1 MGSLILRSRVEAII
15 SYILSYQKEIQVRM
29 ELLRILVILVQML
42 SLSLCGPAGQYFSSE
57 PADTTAVAGGHLQ
70 LECVVENRKGQCQW
84 TKDGFG
90 LGLDPDIPGFPRFSM
105 SDMLEV
111 EEGEEVVLDCES
123 HGARPAAEIH
133 WTDDNGRE
141 IVSNLMET
149 VTKIKKTKTFKT
161 VSTLRMK
168 PTRPMSLTCSA
179 SNAVFKEPKNSRAL
193 EIQLKYKPKL
203 ELNMTS
209 EIIKEGQN
217 LVVKCNTQA
226 YPKEVT
232 YKWFINDDEMKETSN
247 ILTMENVGKELNNA
261 ELRCE
266 AENSVGKSMTGKIL
280 NIEFVPKILT
290 HPTSVIAKHGDEV
303 TLSCLAEGNP
313 EPSYIWMKGK
323 SQELV
328 GVSPELKLTASE
340 DTEDEY
346 TCKVFVDG
354 HDILTSETATLRIL
368 RTPGPR
374 TTTLSTMRT

>member
-90 LGLDPDIPGFPRFSM
+90 LGLAPDIPGFPRFSM
-105 SDMLEV
+105 SDYNLNIFPVLAEDEGDYQCQVLAVPGAPAIVSDTATVSVIAAPGQPYIKQAREVDMLEV

-133 WTDDNGRE
+133 WTDENGKE
-141 IVSNLMET
+141 IMSNLMET
-149 VTKIKKTKTFKT
+149 VSKIKKTKTFKT

-179 SNAVFKEPKNSRAL
+179 SNAAFKEPRNSRAL
-193 EIQLKYKPKL
+193 DIQ
-203 ELNMTS
+203 
-209 EIIKEGQN
+209 
-217 LVVKCNTQA
+217 
-226 YPKEVT
+226 
-232 YKWFINDDEMKETSN
+232 
-247 ILTMENVGKELNNA
+247 
-261 ELRCE
+261 
-266 AENSVGKSMTGKIL
+266 
-280 NIEFVPKILT
+280 
-290 HPTSVIAKHGDEV
+290 
-303 TLSCLAEGNP
+303 
-313 EPSYIWMKGK
+313 
-323 SQELV
+323 
-328 GVSPELKLTASE
+328 LKLTASE

-368 RTPGPR
+368 RKPEIVTEPVRYAKIGEDVILACKVESLSE
-374 TTTLSTMRT
+374 TTKI